1 MIIDYT
7 CYTKHC
13 KYNESEQCAY
23 HDEEFIEEY
32 LAVGNIDNCH
42 MFEVKDGYCE
52 CGNMLIEYKERHP
65 YGDTY
70 VYEYLLKCP
79 KCD

>member
-1 MIIDYT
+1 MAIDYT

-13 KYNESEQCAY
+13 KYNENEQCTY

-32 LAVGNIDNCH
+32 LVVGNIDNCH
-42 MFEVKDGYCE
+42 IFEPREGYCE
-52 CGNMLIEYKERHP
+52 CGCELIEYKERHP

-70 VYEYLLKCP
+70 AYEYLLKCP
-79 KCD
+79 ICG